1 MTPTEIRDL
10 FQKRQDTLVEMIRD
24 VVYPQ
29 AKIVFDASRPDG
41 PPRKLLDVG
50 RLRDLGWSP
59 SVSLRAGI
67 ESTYRWFL
75 DHQADARGLAA
86 DWARINARA

>member
-1 MTPTEIRDL
+1 
-10 FQKRQDTLVEMIRD
+10 MIRD

-29 AKIVFDASRPDG
+29 ARIVFDVARPDG
-41 PPRKLLDVG
+41 PPRKLLDVSK
-50 RLRDLGWSP
+50 LRDLGWKP
-59 SVSLRAGI
+59 SLSLRSGI

-86 DWARINARA
+86 ELPRVNARA